1 VLTSCSGSSSGS
13 YSGTFYPQD
22 TNTYAKAEAEA
33 DAHAENDD
41 ADPLLPRNFKDD
53 SAQPV

>member
-1 VLTSCSGSSSGS
+1 MLTSCSGSSSGS

-22 TNTYAKAEAEA
+22 TNAYAEAEA

-41 ADPLLPRNFKDD
+41 AGPLLPRNFKDD